1 MFSVEHVLD
10 DLRPV
15 FFQVDSVQYGLLQ
28 LVARYSLTGVQ
39 FVEENIYQ
47 EFAKLL
53 VVFVKL

>member
-1 MFSVEHVLD
+1 MFSVEHILD

>member
-1 MFSVEHVLD
+1 MFSVKHVLD